1 LPEKVKGEEMVVGM
15 REPLALVERSA
26 EGRPVIASA
35 EVVPCPPEKKRLD
48 DEAVA
53 AKKFVEVP
61 NVPANDW
68 KVDDPEAKRLLA
80 TKTPVEVALPV
91 KSLVEYSWVLEAV
104 EAKRF
109 VDVALV
115 VVPKVVVRLAIVDEA
130 NEYNPLVNPI
140 KVVVAFA
147 FVPPNVVL
155 VKGKLKRLA
164 AVR

>member
-1 LPEKVKGEEMVVGM
+1 MVVGM

-80 TKTPVEVALPV
+80 TKTPARLLRKKQVKLLQRRQPREMKKKADSSVLLP
-91 KSLVEYSWVLEAV
+91 
-104 EAKRF
+104 
-109 VDVALV
+109 
-115 VVPKVVVRLAIVDEA
+115 
-130 NEYNPLVNPI
+130 N
-140 KVVVAFA
+140 
-147 FVPPNVVL
+147 
-155 VKGKLKRLA
+155 
-164 AVR
+164 

>member
-26 EGRPVIASA
+26 EGRPVMAK
-35 EVVPCPPEKKRLD
+35 EVE
-48 DEAVA
+48 VA
-53 AKKFVEVP
+53 AP
-61 NVPANDW
+61 
-68 KVDDPEAKRLLA
+68 KVDEPVAKRLLA

-130 NEYNPLVNPI
+130 NEYNPFVNPI